1 MISLLPMI
9 PLVYFGIRLSI
20 IDLKTHRLPNQL
32 VGWFVLIENAIL
44 VAFSLSTDD
53 LFQLI
58 TALGVAVATTTIYLL
73 LYLLSRGSLGMG
85 DVKFAF
91 PLGLCIGWYSAD
103 LWLLAIFVSFL
114 LAGLVAFIGLATKR
128 MTRKSRL
135 AFGPYMFLGTSMV
148 CGLAVFSQ

>member
-73 LYLLSRGSLGMG
+73 LYLLSRG
-85 DVKFAF
+85 
-91 PLGLCIGWYSAD
+91 
-103 LWLLAIFVSFL
+103 
-114 LAGLVAFIGLATKR
+114 
-128 MTRKSRL
+128 
-135 AFGPYMFLGTSMV
+135 
-148 CGLAVFSQ
+148 